1 MKDYRAS
8 LEKLRREAAESGLI
22 SGLATD
28 KTKREFFAKLAQHL
42 NALADEVER
51 AMAQDKPDGPT
62 QV

>member
-8 LEKLRREAAESGLI
+8 LEKLRREAAESDLI

-28 KTKREFFAKLAQHL
+28 KTKREFFAKLARHL
-42 NALADEVER
+42 SALANKVER
-51 AMAQDKPDGPT
+51 AMAQDKPDVPI